1 MKEEEEKEEEKA
13 AKSFSSSSCRWDG
26 VGDLGI
32 MFGHKGG
39 ETVDEVTIEYFQRAD
54 VFVVRKIYTV
64 VISTQ

>member
-1 MKEEEEKEEEKA
+1 
-13 AKSFSSSSCRWDG
+13 
-26 VGDLGI
+26 

-64 VISTQ
+64 VISTQQAEPVQSVHSMKATVYSVAKETAPCMAEMNT